1 MLQNELESDAA
12 RFFYPGIE
20 PVLQQIR
27 LLKPFVAR
35 QVWTRVV
42 KRATSLTTRFAAMLQ
57 DKSVARFYCP
67 FHRTPVAFV
76 DDEYWLSIN
85 LGGEVTPPKY
95 LYGYVPP
102 KGY

>member
-1 MLQNELESDAA
+1 MLHVFLSWNRTCLATN
-12 RFFYPGIE
+12 
-20 PVLQQIR
+20 
-27 LLKPFVAR
+27 
-35 QVWTRVV
+35 QVVETFCCKTGLNAGGKTRNI
-42 KRATSLTTRFAAMLQ
+42 ALTTRFAAMLQ

-85 LGGEVTPPKY
+85 PGGEVTPPKY

-102 KGY
+102 KG